1 MQGRRW
7 LYTTALCNAAL
18 MGQASEVL
26 ANPMGGEVAAGKA
39 DIKNISQQKLEI
51 HQHTDKAVID
61 WRSFD
66 IDQGQHTEFKQ
77 PSKTSHTLNRV
88 NSNDPSQ
95 ILGKLSANGKVT
107 LINPNGVFF
116 GKSAQVDVNGLI
128 ATTADIKNAD
138 FMAGKH
144 NFTKASNNPDAKII
158 NEGLITAKEAGLVG
172 LVAPHVENHG
182 IIQAKT
188 VQMAS
193 GDLALDLHGDGLLH
207 IAASDAIKQQIVANT
222 GLIVAAETDASGT
235 VTGGG
240 TIAITAAAARDAV
253 NSLIVI
259 EGELHAP
266 VINQTGG
273 KIIIANA
280 SKDIATT
287 QDNKVIATNGIIQAG
302 SIDILNTDKAGQAN
316 GVVAVSGIIKA
327 EYPTPLPS
335 PKPQTLS
342 PTKGGTIRISAKTTM
357 VNNAVLDVS
366 GTDGGGNL
374 RLGGEYL
381 GSTTEV
387 PLPGKFVKNLKTPN
401 AETTIVGENTLLIA
415 DAHARG
421 DGGNMVTWAD
431 GDTYFYGSIFARGGT
446 EYGNGGFVEVSGKG
460 YLDMQANTVDLTPQH
475 SSGKKGTLLLDP
487 TDIVIS
493 NFAPNDASIAANLQ
507 LWLDASDASTV
518 TLAYDTS
525 GLGSAT
531 ASGTSGSN
539 TITTSSNV
547 SANLAV
553 GARIRLTAAGTTT
566 TADALGSDTYTI
578 ASISCTTTCT
588 INTVENLTST
598 YSAQTLYRGLV
609 SQWNNKS
616 GNLNNASAGGIG
628 RPLWIAANGGQNGNA
643 ELKFDGVDDW
653 ININDSITNGN
664 SNISAITVSKVNT
677 LKHSYVIGSN
687 FDSRFY
693 INLDTTDFR
702 HSIGN
707 VNGITTYTAN
717 TNYNIRSFKA
727 IPGNITTDLNGF
739 KKFSNLNYTTQSTLN
754 GLNIGSYNNGAEQF
768 LNGIVAETIL
778 FNTRISDTASDLL
791 NQYQSSKY
799 NIALTAPGTGATEAA
814 KAMAANGYSVF
825 HKGYLER
832 LSQTADI
839 ALVADNSITINDL
852 TANGGDGVLAL
863 SAGRNLSMT
872 TTTGNIT
879 MLNTAN
885 TLRTN
890 GGTIT
895 ASAGGSLTLGNLD
908 TTGNGATAT
917 GAAISLTGSS
927 LTLGGNIQTG
937 TSGSLLASS
946 TTGNLTTTAALNG
959 LQGAAL
965 FKSNNN
971 LTISGGDITTSTGSN
986 ALTFLAQGD
995 ITFLSSVQHGGSGN
1009 VNVVAGWDGT
1019 TEASATPATFN
1030 MANILAQPVAT
1041 TTIYGQ
1047 DNDGAGGNTGSVFVN
1062 TASGVQGVAV
1072 GSRYG
1077 LTNIVGNN
1085 IAAKGG
1091 NSTNEHAQIGYRA
1104 NLNNTVAHITV
1115 LAKNDISLLSGTAN
1129 RTYTQIGHGGEL
1141 QSANFDGNITVSAA
1155 NNITLA
1161 PGFVWND
1168 NYSMIGHGGRIS
1180 NGSKTGNIS
1189 IDAVDLS
1196 LIAGDEWNQF
1206 ALIGHGGTQGNQG
1219 NTSGNININVTNL
1232 TMTAG
1237 ANGSGNYQLAQ
1248 IGHGNY
1254 GNFSGNIVVNVINNA
1269 LLKTISNTSQGYTLI
1284 GHGAGG
1290 GLPDAGTRTGNIQVS
1305 VGGEL
1310 SLISFDN
1317 NNRSEIGHITT
1328 TANGVSNSNVRILAN
1343 SLDFADDTP
1352 DPNSFN
1358 INNTDFISRLQS
1370 NLAAGSVTLLSTGSD
1385 IIWSN
1390 PFSTTNT
1397 NALTIG
1403 SVGNVTLND
1412 TFNSAGKIN
1421 VFAGWDSSTGL
1432 DNADASFNLA
1442 TARLAAAG
1450 AGKDLILGA
1459 SGALTSSA
1467 TGNSILLAAANNFIN
1482 NNTAAA
1488 SSVLSTPNGRYLIY
1502 ASNNTGSILNN
1513 LTPTAQNNIAYGD
1526 DVSAYTTGNYIF
1538 YRDPVTGT
1546 IRLIPLN
1553 QTYTY
1558 NGNSQFVSLFG
1569 TAYGINSSDVSTLTT
1584 DGYSTTDFN
1593 NSLSAG
1599 LGFAIDSIALGSA
1612 DTTNAFSASKDITL
1626 TGSLTSSLG
1635 YTVSL
1640 DNSVV
1645 GDYLINPKAITAI
1658 TGITANNKVYDGL
1671 TTAGLNVGS
1680 ASFTGIIG
1688 GDSLSVASSSGNFDN
1703 KNAGTGKTVAISGLS
1718 LGGIDARNY
1727 TLADA
1732 TASSTAD
1739 ITPAALAITA
1749 SANQRKVYGD
1759 AEPASYG
1766 YSLTSGNLFGSD
1778 TFSGALA
1785 RVSGENAGLYAIN
1798 QGSVTAGSNYT
1809 LSYNSADFEISKA
1822 LLTLTPTAQ
1831 SYTYNASN
1839 NQFNNT
1845 AYTLSGFK
1853 FSDTA
1858 SVVSG
1863 SALVSASDKINAGTR
1878 DITASTG
1885 TLNASNYTFIANTL
1899 NNGLGIAKADLT
1911 IDVNDASRQVG
1922 QANPNFT
1929 YLVTGLKGND
1939 TESVINNLNLA
1950 TPASLNSPAGSY
1962 AITAKD
1968 ATARNYSFVYND
1980 GRLTLL
1986 PVAIPDRPIS
1996 SSFKLPD
2003 TVAQVSQGVTQGL
2016 ANNLATAQR
2025 NILNNTNFRTA
2036 PYTAAS
2042 VINNTAAATIIPILD
2057 TTLPT
2062 ESSVFSNQGIYLTMH
2077 PDLANILGYKGDSVR
2092 Y

>member
-1 MQGRRW
+1 MHRTQW

-18 MGQASEVL
+18 MGGAFEVQ
-26 ANPMGGEVAAGKA
+26 ANPQGGVVAAGSA
-39 DIKNISQQKLEI
+39 DIKSINNQKLEI

-158 NEGLITAKEAGLVG
+158 NEGQITAKEAGLVG

-182 IIQAKT
+182 IIRAKT

-207 IAASDAIKQQIVANT
+207 IAASDAIKQQIIKNT
-222 GLIVAAETDASGT
+222 GLIVAAETDTSGT

-253 NSLIVI
+253 NSLVVI

-280 SKDIATT
+280 SKDIASTR
-287 QDNKVIATNGIIQAG
+287 DNKGIATNAVIQAG
-302 SIDILNTDKAGQAN
+302 SIDILNTDKAGKAN
-316 GVVAVSGIIKA
+316 GMVAVSGIIKA

-342 PTKGGTIRISAKTTM
+342 PTTGGTIRISGKTTM

-366 GTDGGGNL
+366 GTNGGGDL

-381 GSTTEV
+381 GGTTEV

-431 GDTYFYGSIFARGGT
+431 GDTYFYGNIFARGGT
-446 EYGNGGFVEVSGKG
+446 EYGDGGFVEVSGKG

-493 NFAPNDASIAANLQ
+493 NFAPNDASIAANLK

-518 TLAYDTS
+518 TLAYDTN
-525 GLGSAT
+525 GLSSAT
-531 ASGTSGSN
+531 ASGSSG
-539 TITTSSNV
+539 TKVITTSANV
-547 SANLAV
+547 GNNLAV
-553 GARIRLTAAGTTT
+553 GARIRLTAAGATT
-566 TADALGSDTYTI
+566 TANTLGPDTYTI

-588 INTVENLTST
+588 INTVENLTNNYT
-598 YSAQTLYRGLV
+598 TQTLYRGLV
-609 SQWNNKS
+609 SQWSDKS
-616 GNLNNASAGGIG
+616 GLAIPNNATQGAVSA
-628 RPLWIAANGGQNGNA
+628 RPLWLAGNGGINNNPTISFDGTVGGDILNINYNLSGEQTFFLNATRRQQTNDSGSCCRPIISTNQASNHGKYIHVYRNDRSPNDALVASWYASADADTGSATWALNDTKIIYAYMNDSGSNNVVLGLNGATNITATISANSSGAMSHIGGDAFVSARRFNGNISDVVI
-643 ELKFDGVDDW
+643 F
-653 ININDSITNGN
+653 NT
-664 SNISAITVSKVNT
+664 NISGNP
-677 LKHSYVIGSN
+677 
-687 FDSRFY
+687 R
-693 INLDTTDFR
+693 NL
-702 HSIGN
+702 I
-707 VNGITTYTAN
+707 
-717 TNYNIRSFKA
+717 
-727 IPGNITTDLNGF
+727 
-739 KKFSNLNYTTQSTLN
+739 
-754 GLNIGSYNNGAEQF
+754 E
-768 LNGIVAETIL
+768 
-778 FNTRISDTASDLL
+778 
-791 NQYQSSKY
+791 QYQSAKY
-799 NIALTAPGTGATEAA
+799 NIALTAPGTGATEAE
-814 KAMAANGYSVF
+814 KAMAADGYSVF

-1047 DNDGAGGNTGSVFVN
+1047 DNDGGGANTGSVFVN
-1062 TASGVQGVAV
+1062 TASGVQGVSV

-1077 LTNIVGNN
+1077 TTTVASNNLTINGANSLGFDARLGYKISNAGNQLANGNIKAYVKNALLLNGGSGQSANVQIGHGNNFCTGGCSGTSGNNMQGNIDLIAASLAMNGGAFRSNIQVGHGGRQVSGHQSGDISISLTNDLDMTPSVGE
-1085 IAAKGG
+1085 
-1091 NSTNEHAQIGYRA
+1091 SW
-1104 NLNNTVAHITV
+1104 L
-1115 LAKNDISLLSGTAN
+1115 
-1129 RTYTQIGHGGEL
+1129 QIGHGGF
-1141 QSANFDGNITVSAA
+1141 QASGTHNGNINISG
-1155 NNITLA
+1155 NNIEVIGA
-1161 PGFVWND
+1161 PAA
-1168 NYSMIGHGGRIS
+1168 
-1180 NGSKTGNIS
+1180 GN
-1189 IDAVDLS
+1189 AY
-1196 LIAGDEWNQF
+1196 
-1206 ALIGHGGTQGNQG
+1206 ALIGHYNNSTN
-1219 NTSGNININVTNL
+1219 NSSGNII
-1232 TMTAG
+1232 
-1237 ANGSGNYQLAQ
+1237 
-1248 IGHGNY
+1248 
-1254 GNFSGNIVVNVINNA
+1254 
-1269 LLKTISNTSQGYTLI
+1269 ISAT
-1284 GHGAGG
+1284 
-1290 GLPDAGTRTGNIQVS
+1290 
-1305 VGGEL
+1305 GEL
-1310 SLISFDN
+1310 SIVDGASASSFA
-1317 NNRSEIGHITT
+1317 SIGHLGILSN
-1328 TANGVSNSNVRILAN
+1328 ANIHIAAHA
-1343 SLDFADDTP
+1343 LDFADDTP
-1352 DPNSFN
+1352 GNGFVINDANFASRMAANLQGGDVTIISTNPGGGSSFN
-1358 INNTDFISRLQS
+1358 WQTPFT
-1370 NLAAGSVTLLSTGSD
+1370 ATG
-1385 IIWSN
+1385 
-1390 PFSTTNT
+1390 NT
-1397 NALTIG
+1397 NRLSLISARSFGASQPINTGNGQFFGMSGWNGTSGLNADGSIDLSNIQLNNVGTSSDFNIG
-1403 SVGNVTLND
+1403 VVGSIT
-1412 TFNSAGKIN
+1412 SA
-1421 VFAGWDSSTGL
+1421 FAGDAIIIASE
-1432 DNADASFNLA
+1432 DNFTNNN
-1442 TARLAAAG
+1442 
-1450 AGKDLILGA
+1450 
-1459 SGALTSSA
+1459 SSA
-1467 TGNSILLAAANNFIN
+1467 T
-1482 NNTAAA
+1482 T
-1488 SSVLSTPNGRYLIY
+1488 LSTPNGRHLVYSPNPADDTLGGIVRANKRY
-1502 ASNNTGSILNN
+1502 
-1513 LTPTAQNNIAYGD
+1513 NINYGD
-1526 DVSAYTTGNYIF
+1526 DISAFSGSHFF
-1538 YRDPVTGT
+1538 YSIAPTLTLTADS
-1546 IRLIPLN
+1546 

-1558 NGNSQFVSLFG
+1558 NSTASQFDN
-1569 TAYGINSSDVSTLTT
+1569 TAYTIT
-1584 DGYSTTDFN
+1584 
-1593 NSLSAG
+1593 SAG
-1599 LGFAIDSIALGSA
+1599 LID
-1612 DTTNAFSASKDITL
+1612 
-1626 TGSLTSSLG
+1626 
-1635 YTVSL
+1635 
-1640 DNSVV
+1640 
-1645 GDYLINPKAITAI
+1645 
-1658 TGITANNKVYDGL
+1658 
-1671 TTAGLNVGS
+1671 
-1680 ASFTGIIG
+1680 
-1688 GDSLSVASSSGNFDN
+1688 GDSLAHLTGAATVSATD
-1703 KNAGTGKTVAISGLS
+1703 KINAGIRDITVGL
-1718 LGGIDARNY
+1718 G
-1727 TLADA
+1727 TLASALGYGFSVDN
-1732 TASSTAD
+1732 
-1739 ITPAALAITA
+1739 TPTNELTINKAALTLTA
-1749 SANQRKVYGD
+1749 NANQSKVYGD

-1766 YSLTSGNLFGSD
+1766 YSITSGNLFGSD

-1785 RVSGENAGLYAIN
+1785 RTAGENAGLYAIN
-1798 QGSVTAGSNYT
+1798 QGSLTAGSNYS

-1831 SYTYNASN
+1831 NYTYNASN

-1863 SALVSASDKINAGTR
+1863 SGLVSASDKINAGTR

-1885 TLNASNYTFIANTL
+1885 TLNASNYSFIANTL
-1899 NNGLGIAKADLT
+1899 NNGLGIAKANLT

-1922 QANPNFT
+1922 QPNPNFT

-1939 TESVINNLNLA
+1939 GESVINNLNVT
-1950 TPASLNSPAGSY
+1950 TPASLNSPAGTY
-1962 AITAKD
+1962 AITAQN
-1968 ATARNYSFVYND
+1968 AQAQNYSFTYQN
-1980 GRLTLL
+1980 GILTLL
-1986 PVAIPDRPIS
+1986 PVTTPNQPITTAIN
-1996 SSFKLPD
+1996 LPA
-2003 TVAQVSQGVTQGL
+2003 TVEQVSQNIRGSRGSNDLTN
-2016 ANNLATAQR
+2016 NNLNPLNRSNPYNTAANFINKTVFQKGIIPVATD
-2025 NILNNTNFRTA
+2025 ITDIIIDKDTLNNTRL
-2036 PYTAAS
+2036 
-2042 VINNTAAATIIPILD
+2042 I
-2057 TTLPT
+2057 
-2062 ESSVFSNQGIYLTMH
+2062 MH
-2077 PDLANILGYKGDSVR
+2077 PELAKKLGYTEKFIE